1 MCSGD
6 LRFEIEV
13 VGMDGRNSLG
23 QFVVGNKG
31 GPGNPAAAAVARNR
45 AALLEAVEPDKLKA
59 IVLSL
64 VQQALDGDVAA
75 ARLVLERLC
84 GKPEASTTTPTVAIQ
99 NVLSAGQSESAGRG
113 LAMKIAQRIQSERAA
128 VIEHRPGEPS

>member
-1 MCSGD
+1 
-6 LRFEIEV
+6 
-13 VGMDGRNSLG
+13 MDGRNSLG
-23 QFVVGNKG
+23 QFIVGNKG

-45 AALLEAVEPDKLKA
+45 QALLEAVEPDQLRAVVLKL
-59 IVLSL
+59 VE
-64 VQQALDGDVAA
+64 QALAGDVAA

-84 GKPEASTTTPTVAIQ
+84 GKPEASTTAPTVAIQ

-128 VIEHRPGEPS
+128 VLEVRPNDAL